1 MEENSNFAALREG
14 SWEETVAFGG
24 TEDTEMEGPS
34 SEDGEKG
41 RGLRSGWCSHSK
53 DGKGQQSTAYEERK
67 KTEEDLR
74 MVRMGQVSE
83 EGHGRGCISGQLLP
97 TPIASMQNQ
106 RIPWNDS
113 TAESKLPRGEEQK
126 GWQ

>member
-1 MEENSNFAALREG
+1 MPLSGKAPGKKQLL
-14 SWEETVAFGG
+14 FGG
-24 TEDTEMEGPS
+24 TEDETEMEGPS

-41 RGLRSGWCSHSK
+41 RGLWSGWCSHSK
-53 DGKGQQSTAYEERK
+53 DEKGQQSPAYERK

-113 TAESKLPRGEEQK
+113 TPESKLPRGEEQK